1 MSDNTLSGPPLSGP
15 VVSRRQFLEVAGGAL
30 ALYTTTPLWLRL
42 GAAGAEPAPPS
53 GRKLLLIVL
62 EGGND
67 GLNTVVPYGH
77 PAYFEKR
84 RTLAY
89 KPDQIIRLGDSTSI
103 GLAPTLPK
111 LAKLYEA
118 RKVGIIQ
125 GVGYDDPNLSHFESM
140 DIWQT
145 GRPKHDTATGWLGR
159 YLDRSPAG
167 PSVVRAVAIGNQLP
181 TALVGGEQSGV
192 AVPSFN
198 GFTFFDG
205 GDNEPGS
212 EPHRLHE
219 AFLRFGD
226 GTLDD
231 PVAQAMLRSE
241 QDTVRAVRAIQK
253 LGDPKAQPP
262 ATLADKVS
270 MALTLLGS
278 DLGIEVAM
286 VSLGGFDNHASQQT
300 MHPKLLTQLDD
311 AIDRFATDVTAKGNP
326 GDYLLMTFSEF
337 GRRVEEDGSAGT
349 DHGTAAPLFV
359 VGDGVAGGLYG
370 EQPSLTALDKNKNL
384 IRTVDFREVYATVL
398 DRWLAKVPAA
408 EILGTRPS
416 DGLHPVGFLR

>member
-1 MSDNTLSGPPLSGP
+1 MSDNTL
-15 VVSRRQFLEVAGGAL
+15 SRRQFLEVAGGAL
-30 ALYTTTPLWLRL
+30 ALSTMSPLWLRL
-42 GAAGAEPAPPS
+42 GAAGAEPAPPT
-53 GRKLLLIVL
+53 GRKLLLILL

-77 PAYFEKR
+77 PAYYDKR

-89 KPDQIIRLGDSTSI
+89 KPEQVLKLSDSTSI
-103 GLAPTLPK
+103 GLAPSLPK
-111 LAKLYEA
+111 LSKLYEA
-118 RKVGIIQ
+118 RKVGIVQ
-125 GVGYDDPNLSHFESM
+125 GVGYDDPTLSHFESM

-145 GRPKHDTATGWLGR
+145 GRPKHDMATGWLGR

-167 PSVVRAVAIGNQLP
+167 PSVVRAVAIGNRLP

-205 GDNEPGS
+205 GDNDPAS

-219 AFLRFGD
+219 AFLRFGN
-226 GTLDD
+226 GTVDD
-231 PVAQAMLRSE
+231 PIAQAMLRSE

-262 ATLADKVS
+262 ATLADQVA
-270 MALTLLGS
+270 MAVTLLSS

-286 VSLGGFDNHASQQT
+286 VSLGGFDNHASEQT
-300 MHPKLLTQLDD
+300 QHPKLLTQLDD
-311 AIDRFATDVTAKGNP
+311 AIDRFAAEVAAKGNA

-370 EQPSLTALDKNKNL
+370 EQPSLTALDKNRNL
-384 IRTVDFREVYATVL
+384 IRTVDFREVYSTIL

-408 EILGTRPS
+408 DILGTRPA
-416 DGLHPVGFLR
+416 DGLHPVEFLR

>member
-1 MSDNTLSGPPLSGP
+1 MSDNTL
-15 VVSRRQFLEVAGGAL
+15 SRRQFLEVAGGAL
-30 ALYTTTPLWLRL
+30 ALSTMSPLWLRL
-42 GAAGAEPAPPS
+42 GAAGAEPAPPT
-53 GRKLLLIVL
+53 GRKLLLILL

-77 PAYFEKR
+77 PAYYDKR

-89 KPDQIIRLGDSTSI
+89 KPEQVLKVSDSTSI
-103 GLAPTLPK
+103 GLAPSLPK
-111 LAKLYEA
+111 LSKLYEA
-118 RKVGIIQ
+118 RKVGIVQ
-125 GVGYDDPNLSHFESM
+125 GVGYDDPTLSHFESM

-145 GRPKHDTATGWLGR
+145 GRPKHDMATGWLGR

-167 PSVVRAVAIGNQLP
+167 PSVVRAVAIGNRLP

-205 GDNEPGS
+205 GDNDPAS

-219 AFLRFGD
+219 AFLRFGN
-226 GTLDD
+226 GTVDD
-231 PVAQAMLRSE
+231 PIAQAMLRSE

-262 ATLADKVS
+262 ATLADQVA
-270 MALTLLGS
+270 MAVTLLSS

-286 VSLGGFDNHASQQT
+286 VSLGGFDNHASEQT
-300 MHPKLLTQLDD
+300 QHPKLLTQLDD
-311 AIDRFATDVTAKGNP
+311 AIDRFAAEVAAKGNA

-370 EQPSLTALDKNKNL
+370 EQPSLTALDKNRNL
-384 IRTVDFREVYATVL
+384 IRTVDFREVYSTIL

-408 EILGTRPS
+408 DILGTRPA
-416 DGLHPVGFLR
+416 DGLHPVEFLR

>member
-1 MSDNTLSGPPLSGP
+1 MSDNTL
-15 VVSRRQFLEVAGGAL
+15 SRRQFLEVAGGAL
-30 ALYTTTPLWLRL
+30 ALSTMSPLWLRL
-42 GAAGAEPAPPS
+42 GAAGAEPAPPT
-53 GRKLLLIVL
+53 GRKLLLILL

-77 PAYFEKR
+77 PAYYDKR

-89 KPDQIIRLGDSTSI
+89 KPEQVLKLSDSTSI
-103 GLAPTLPK
+103 GLAPSLPK

-118 RKVGIIQ
+118 RKVGIVQ
-125 GVGYDDPNLSHFESM
+125 GVGYDDPTLSHFESM

-145 GRPKHDTATGWLGR
+145 GRPKHDMATGWLGR

-167 PSVVRAVAIGNQLP
+167 PSVVRAVAIGNRLP

-205 GDNEPGS
+205 GDNDPAS

-219 AFLRFGD
+219 AFLRFGN
-226 GTLDD
+226 GTVDD
-231 PVAQAMLRSE
+231 PIAQAMLRSE

-262 ATLADKVS
+262 ATLADQVA
-270 MALTLLGS
+270 MAVTLLSS

-286 VSLGGFDNHASQQT
+286 VSLGGFDNHASEQT
-300 MHPKLLTQLDD
+300 QHPKLLTQLDD
-311 AIDRFATDVTAKGNP
+311 AIDRFAAEVAAKGNA

-370 EQPSLTALDKNKNL
+370 EQPSLTALDKNRNL
-384 IRTVDFREVYATVL
+384 IRTVDFREVYSTIL

-408 EILGTRPS
+408 DILGTRPA
-416 DGLHPVGFLR
+416 DGLHPVEFLR

>member
-1 MSDNTLSGPPLSGP
+1 MGDSQVL
-15 VVSRRQFLEVAGGAL
+15 SRRQFLEVAGGAL
-30 ALYTTTPLWLRL
+30 VLYATGPLWLRL
-42 GAAGAEPAPPS
+42 GAAGAEPAPAS
-53 GRKLLLIVL
+53 GRKLLLLLL

-67 GLNTVVPYGH
+67 GLNTVVPYGQ

-84 RTLAY
+84 RTIAY
-89 KPDQIIRLGDSTSI
+89 KPTEILRLPGSDQV
-103 GLAPTLPK
+103 GLAPQLPK

-118 RKVGIIQ
+118 RKVGIVQ
-125 GVGYDDPNLSHFESM
+125 GVGYDDPNLSHFASM

-145 GRPKHDTATGWLGR
+145 GRPKHDLATGWLGR

-167 PSVVRAVAIGNQLP
+167 PSVVRAVAINNQLP
-181 TALVGGEQSGV
+181 TALVGAEQSGV
-192 AVPSFN
+192 AVPSFG

-205 GDNEPGS
+205 SDADPAS

-219 AFLRFGD
+219 AFLAFGD
-226 GTLDD
+226 AAVAD
-231 PVAQAMLRSE
+231 PPARALLASQQA
-241 QDTVRAVRAIQK
+241 TVRAVRAIQQ
-253 LGDPKAQPP
+253 LADPKAQPP
-262 ATLADKVS
+262 ATLADQVS

-278 DLGIEVAM
+278 DLGIEIAM
-286 VSLGGFDNHASQQT
+286 VSLGGFDNHAAQKPN
-300 MHPKLLTQLDD
+300 HPKLLTQVDD
-311 AIDRFATDVTAKGNP
+311 AVERFVTDVAATGRA

-359 VGDGVAGGLYG
+359 VGDAVAGGLYG

-398 DRWLAKVPAA
+398 DDWFGKVPAA
-408 EILGTRPS
+408 EVLGTKPA